1 MKKVLGF
8 VLIVCLGACLARA
21 QRAADAESKVL
32 ALERLWAEGAQ
43 LRDIKALDSIFD
55 ESIVYV
61 PIDGRMMTKAEVLAE
76 TKALPSVEIVVSS
89 EVAQADGNAVIVT
102 GVLRLTGVQNG
113 KSYVRRG
120 RFVDTWI
127 LKQGHW
133 LCISSMS
140 VPLER

>member
-1 MKKVLGF
+1 MKKRMCFLGM
-8 VLIVCLGACLARA
+8 LCLGACLSHA
-21 QRAADAESKVL
+21 QRPADAESKVL

-55 ESIVYV
+55 ESILYV
-61 PIDGRMMTKAEVLAE
+61 PIDGRVMTKAEVLAE
-76 TKALPSVEIVVSS
+76 TKALSPVQIVVSA
-89 EVAQADGNAVIVT
+89 EVAQAHGNAVIVT
-102 GVLRLTGVQNG
+102 GVLRLKGVQNG
-113 KSYVRRG
+113 KSYLRYG

-140 VPLER
+140 VPVER